1 MRSSLST
8 KNLFYLDKFRF
19 NELRN
24 FCRQFDTWK
33 QAIKY
38 IDSLPRR
45 FENPWSRNST
55 MTDPVA
61 VFVAARE
68 EYWKKVDMV
77 STAVAKAVDNDREL
91 YTLML
96 EAVTR
101 DGSYDAMKRYRG
113 HMPVS
118 RAEWYKLYRKFFWI
132 LDKMR
137 D

>member
-24 FCRQFDTWK
+24 FCRQYPSWVV
-33 QAIKY
+33 AISE
-38 IDSLPRR
+38 IDSLPKHYLRTYGKSA
-45 FENPWSRNST
+45 FYA
-55 MTDPVA
+55 DPVP
-61 VFVAARE
+61 VCVAARE

-77 STAVAKAVDNDREL
+77 STAVAKAVDNDTEMYQR
-91 YTLML
+91 ML
-96 EAVTR
+96 SAVTE
-101 DGSYDAMKRYRG
+101 GLSYDILERRHGA
-113 HMPVS
+113 MPVS

-132 LDKMR
+132 LDKIR

>member
-33 QAIKY
+33 QSIKD
-38 IDSLPRR
+38 IDSLPRQ
-45 FENPWSRNST
+45 FVDPWGRSPT

-61 VFVAARE
+61 VCVAARE
-68 EYWKKVDMV
+68 EYWKKIDMV
-77 STAVAKAVDNDREL
+77 STAVAKAVDNNYEL
-91 YTLML
+91 YNLML

-101 DGSYDAMKRYRG
+101 DGSYDAMERCRG

-132 LDKMR
+132 LDKIR